1 MNETTLPS
9 SIRVG
14 IDTSSAFL
22 HSCRTFTS
30 CGSTSNA
37 AATLR
42 SCSRTFSNGFS
53 LRCDSGAPSAVTGRL
68 LSGCRLYDWLLDREG
83 QGDAHRLPRQ
93 DRPRDDLKPIRP
105 RRQPCPLRVAAGDA
119 EGEPPRQH
127 VTEAPDDAEPT
138 AVAAD
143 EPDLDARDRL
153 DLRQAA

>member
-1 MNETTLPS
+1 MPGYDGPRATLWVTRWPMNETTLPS

-53 LRCDSGAPSAVTGRL
+53 LRCDSGAPTAVTGRL
-68 LSGCRLYDWLLDREG
+68 LSGCRLYDWLLDRER
-83 QGDAHRLPRQ
+83 QGDAH
-93 DRPRDDLKPIRP
+93 
-105 RRQPCPLRVAAGDA
+105 
-119 EGEPPRQH
+119 
-127 VTEAPDDAEPT
+127 
-138 AVAAD
+138 
-143 EPDLDARDRL
+143 
-153 DLRQAA
+153 